1 MQRYFASV
9 VGKQAFL
16 SDKDAHHLLN
26 VMRASVGQEIEIVDG
41 GDLFSGK
48 IISLSPLNIAVTP
61 KENRVSEL
69 PSHLCLGFALL
80 KHGNDELVLEK
91 GTELGVA
98 SFRPFISSRTIIR
111 LDGQEDKDKKLERYE
126 KIVKG
131 ASEQSK
137 RTTIPTLEPIVSF
150 AELLKAPADLKL
162 LAYENVSEDVAS
174 LPNAFASLKP
184 GATCLILIGPEGGFS
199 PEEAAEAKAA
209 GFTFVSLGR
218 RILRAETASLYAASV
233 FSYQVEAE
241 K

>member
-16 SDKDAHHLLN
+16 SDLDAHHLLD
-26 VMRASVGQEIEIVDG
+26 VMRGKVGDEIEIVDG
-41 GDLFSGK
+41 GDLFSGT
-48 IISLSPLNIAVTP
+48 ITSLSPLVIAVSP
-61 KENRVSEL
+61 KMKVESEL
-69 PSHLCLGFALL
+69 PVHLFLAFALL

-98 SFRPFISSRTIIR
+98 SFYPFISSRTIIR
-111 LDGQEDKDKKLERYE
+111 LDSALEKSRKLERYG

-137 RTTIPTLEPIVSF
+137 RTLLPEVQPIVSF
-150 AELLKAPADLKL
+150 SELLQTPADLKL

-174 LPNAFASLKP
+174 LPLALKSLKK
-184 GATCLILIGPEGGFS
+184 GQSCLVAIGPEGGFS
-199 PEEAAEAKAA
+199 PLEAEQAKQA
-209 GFTFVSLGR
+209 GFRFVSLGR

-233 FSYQVEAE
+233 LGYELEE
-241 K
+241 KA